1 LPTIK
6 EKKEFIRYFL
16 NNFQLK
22 KRECVWILNYLMSHE
37 QLIKRVHFV
46 ESAKSC
52 PIGIII
58 STRCASEN
66 VPFRYYVGLSMTT
79 DGEKAFHD
87 IRNSGN
93 EDIYIQLNFNGSN
106 TNHQY
111 LGVLEHNPF
120 APRENSHNAKD
131 SIAAIHLL
139 EYCVN
144 KFQIESI
151 KKEIDR
157 TLETGD
163 KERFTELCEMLN
175 AYPAVERQFEIYKR
189 PRMSV

>member
-22 KRECVWILNYLMSHE
+22 KRECVWILNYLMSHD

-46 ESAKSC
+46 EDAKSC
-52 PIGIII
+52 PIGIIV
-58 STRCASEN
+58 STHCATDS
-66 VPFRYYVGLSMTT
+66 VPFRYYVGLSMIT

-87 IRNSGN
+87 IRSSGN
-93 EDIYIQLNFNGSN
+93 EDIYIELNFNGSN

-120 APRENSHNAKD
+120 AQRENNVKSD
-131 SIAAIHLL
+131 FSIAAIHFL
-139 EYCVN
+139 EYCIN
-144 KFQIESI
+144 KFHFESI
-151 KKEIDR
+151 RKEIDG
-157 TLETGD
+157 TLENGD
-163 KERFTELCEMLN
+163 KDRFKELCEMLN
-175 AYPAVERQFEIYKR
+175 TYPVVERQFETYKR